1 MQTWKL
7 IVALALGLACVEA
20 PASAGGPDEP
30 LQLTGTW
37 AGTWWMG
44 KYEQPAE
51 LNLVQAGGR
60 LTGTVVLE
68 GVPVTESHA
77 AAAAPVSVTGEVDGD
92 RARLRW
98 TVTGSLPFT
107 AELSLS
113 PAGVLMG
120 LGGDARGLTTGFTLT
135 RAR

>member
-1 MQTWKL
+1 MRRIL
-7 IVALALGLACVEA
+7 VALALGLTFLASV
-20 PASAGGPDEP
+20 ASAGSPDEP
-30 LQLTGTW
+30 LELSGTW

-51 LNLVQAGGR
+51 LSLVQTGGR

-68 GVPVTESHA
+68 GVPLADSRV
-77 AAAAPVSVTGEVDGD
+77 AAAPVSVTGEVDGS

-98 TVTGSLPFT
+98 TVAGSLPFT
-107 AELSLS
+107 ADLTLSG
-113 PAGVLMG
+113 AGVLTG

-135 RAR
+135 RTR